1 MLKKKYLYAE
11 LELSYEDNAIC
22 IDWSSTHDHHIAL
35 SYDGELR
42 TEDQLLYSTVCI
54 PLDET
59 SDHKAEFTLI
69 SYRWNTDEFEAGS
82 DEDLNMD
89 DYSLPLESEVERDVW
104 GIPKYDEYGTP
115 LYLGVPIL
123 SDDYEDKISVDITL
137 LAKQREVNCRFR
149 VYRLSMN
156 DLEDSKYIEIDPDY
170 GELLTQYYGDK
181 MEEDFLESIEIGKQN
196 PLNLS
201 ELELLNKFKISI
213 SVMAAD
219 KKEIFYKDDST
230 KGIWLKV
237 AEIALPI
244 ELEFPKNSRIDRSKE
259 YFNFDAF
266 GFLSENDDEENE

>member
-11 LELSYEDNAIC
+11 LALSYEDNAIF
-22 IDWSSTHDHHIAL
+22 IYWSSTHDHHIAI
-35 SYDGELR
+35 SSDGELR
-42 TEDQLLYSTVCI
+42 TEDQLMYNYFCI

-59 SDHKAEFTLI
+59 SDYKAEITLI
-69 SYRWNTDEFEAGS
+69 SYRWNTEELEAGS

-89 DYSLPLESEVERDVW
+89 NHSLIPESEVERDVW

-123 SDDYEDKISVDITL
+123 SDDYEDKISVDIIL
-137 LAKQREVNCRFR
+137 LAKQWEVNSKFR
-149 VYRLSMN
+149 IYKLFMN
-156 DLEDSKYIEIDPDY
+156 DSEDSKYIEIDPDY

-181 MEEDFLESIEIGKQN
+181 MEEDFLESIEIGEQT

-244 ELEFPKNSRIDRSKE
+244 ELEFPEDSRIDRSKE
-259 YFNFDAF
+259 YINFDF
-266 GFLSENDDEENE
+266 GFLSENDGEENE